1 MGTKS
6 VLGFTASF
14 VIASAILAQGSSA
27 PKPAPVTPT
36 IVPSADMKWVDISAD
51 APGVKIADLFGD
63 HTKGAFG
70 ALNKFPAGF
79 SAPLHTHTHA
89 MRLVIVSGTLFHGPE
104 GKPETRLGPGS
115 YLMQPGNYRH
125 TTRCDKASDCVVFI
139 ESSGKFDI
147 LPVAPAAKA
156 PAKK

>member
-1 MGTKS
+1 MRTRP
-6 VLGFTASF
+6 VMGFTASF
-14 VIASAILAQGSSA
+14 LAASAILAQGSTA
-27 PKPAPVTPT
+27 PKAPSVAPT
-36 IVPSADMKWVDISAD
+36 ILPSADMKWVDISPD
-51 APGVKIADLFGD
+51 VPGVKIADLFGD

-89 MRLVIVSGTLFHGPE
+89 MRLVIVSGTLLHGPE
-104 GKPETRLGPGS
+104 GKPEARLGPGS

-147 LPVAPAAKA
+147 LPVAGPKA
-156 PAKK
+156 PAKR